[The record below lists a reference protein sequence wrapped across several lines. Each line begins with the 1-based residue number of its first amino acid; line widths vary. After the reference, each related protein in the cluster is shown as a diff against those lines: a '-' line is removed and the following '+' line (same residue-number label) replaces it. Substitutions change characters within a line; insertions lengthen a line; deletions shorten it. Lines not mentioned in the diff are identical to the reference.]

1 LGCGHEI
8 PIDQHCDCRLEITL
22 RLLVNV
28 DFRSS
33 FYTRDPYR
41 LNRRATDQAI
51 MGSVKQLG
59 ISVIIACSNGQCKQY
74 FNLSFQICE
83 QEVELW
89 CIDVNK
95 DLILQIP

>member
-1 LGCGHEI
+1 MIVSNEKVSSVALG
-8 PIDQHCDCRLEITL
+8 RLVITL

-33 FYTRDPYR
+33 FYRRDPYR

-59 ISVIIACSNGQCKQY
+59 ISVIIACSNGQCKHY

-83 QEVELW
+83 QQVQLW
-89 CIDVNK
+89 FMDVSK
-95 DLILQIP
+95 DLVLQIP